1 VPRAGHRRPGR
12 RAHELLYGHGRPASL
27 IDAEDN
33 LSLLGHDGHD
43 RHLWTQ
49 YPVATKGAGAGNPN
63 DWDGVE

>member
-1 VPRAGHRRPGR
+1 
-12 RAHELLYGHGRPASL
+12 L

-43 RHLWTQ
+43 GHLWTQ